1 MLAGLSVLSTG
12 GAGAMAVVWGVWSSQ
27 GRLSKAGMGK
37 VDVFFSPKLLMD
49 CGTAPVMTRA
59 PVRD

>member
-12 GAGAMAVVWGVWSSQ
+12 GAGEMAVVWGVWSSQ

-37 VDVFFSPKLLMD
+37 VDVFFPPKASDGLRHSPCD
-49 CGTAPVMTRA
+49 DTSTCS
-59 PVRD
+59 